1 MRSLV
6 NWALLGLV
14 IDQPSYAY
22 KLAQRFEREYRDTV
36 KLSSASHVY
45 TALATL
51 KSRGLVEELEGTR
64 SERQPKPHYR
74 ATPQGISEYHEW
86 LVGQISEERQR
97 GRLLV
102 MQLGTLTRN
111 PKAAL
116 EILARYEESCLQH
129 AAGLHA
135 NLPEEFD
142 AAGEVT
148 ARLVAEEARLAVGA
162 KLAWVQY
169 ARQEFKA
176 LAAVWARQR

>member
-14 IDQPSYAY
+14 IDRPSYAY
-22 KLAQRFEREYRDTV
+22 ELAQRFEREYGDAVR
-36 KLSSASHVY
+36 LASASHVY

-51 KSRGLVEELEGTR
+51 RSRGLVEELAGTR

-74 ATPQGISEYHEW
+74 ATQQGISQYHDW
-86 LVGQISEERQR
+86 LVAQLSEERQR
-97 GRLLV
+97 QRLLV
-102 MQLGTLTRN
+102 LQLGALARN

-116 EILARYEESCLQH
+116 EILARYEASCLEL
-129 AAGLHA
+129 AGS
-135 NLPEEFD
+135 LPIDTREDTD
-142 AAGEVT
+142 AAGDLT
-148 ARLVAEEARLAVGA
+148 ARLIAEESRLTVGS

-176 LAAVWARQR
+176 LATRVLGR